1 MHAVLQP
8 RRGSFT
14 LMALC
19 FTTIIGIALASY
31 IAICLR
37 SLQMSTRTV
46 QATRAFNLAET
57 GLEEGL
63 WALNENTWTGWSISG
78 GTATRT
84 YTGYSL
90 GQGATGQVAV
100 TITNYS
106 GNTPQIAAA
115 ATVTLTDGSTSLKTL
130 TATTTTAPLFTNA
143 VATTSGTVNF
153 RTGGTVD
160 SYNSTLG
167 AYGGT
172 NVGYAAVVAG
182 TNVTIT
188 NATIN
193 GYVATAGNAVSWS
206 SSGQVRGPSSSGSN
220 VVEPTRLGQS
230 AFTPLFT
237 VNEPSG
243 YTDDYTGTGMPLG
256 NPVAGAATEYWYCW
270 GDLDLAGTDTLRIHG
285 PVVLVVSDDM
295 HIYDSAKI
303 LISGNGRLELFV
315 RDDVLVT
322 NTGSIQNDTL
332 DPKKC
337 ALYATGTSR
346 TFTWSSTTTT
356 PYYGVI
362 YSEDDAAMNFNT
374 SVTIHGAI
382 LGRSDINFGTGT
394 SPVIHYD
401 MALRNLAKGWFKGVT
416 TPFLI
421 NQITES

>member
-1 MHAVLQP
+1 MQTP
-8 RRGSFT
+8 RNRRRGSFT

-19 FTTIIGIALASY
+19 FTTVIGIALASY
-31 IAICLR
+31 IAICYR
-37 SLQMSTRTV
+37 SLQLSTRTV
-46 QATRAFNLAET
+46 QSTRAFNLAEI

-63 WALNENTWTGWSISG
+63 WALNENTWTSWSISG
-78 GTATRT
+78 SNATRT
-84 YTGYSL
+84 FTGYSL

-115 ATVTLTDGSTSLKTL
+115 AIVTLSDGSTVPKTL
-130 TATTTTAPLFTNA
+130 TATTTTAPLFSNA
-143 VATTSGTVNF
+143 VATTAGTVNF

-167 AYGGT
+167 VYGGT
-172 NVGYAAVVAG
+172 NVGFAAVVAG
-182 TNVTIT
+182 PSVTFT
-188 NATIN
+188 NATIK
-193 GYVATAGNAVSWS
+193 GYVATSGNSVSWS
-206 SSGQVRGPSSSGSN
+206 SSGQLLGPSSSGTN
-220 VVEPTRLGQS
+220 VVEPTRIGQS

-237 VNEPSG
+237 VAEPPG
-243 YTDDYTGTGMPLG
+243 YTDSYTGTGAPLG

-270 GDLDLAGTDTLRIHG
+270 GDLDLAGGTTLRVHG
-285 PVVLVVSDDM
+285 PVVLIVTDDL
-295 HIYDSAKI
+295 HIYDTSRI
-303 LISGNGRLELFV
+303 LITGNGRLELFV
-315 RDDVLVT
+315 RDDVIIT
-322 NTGSIQNDTL
+322 GTGSIQNDTL

-346 TFTWSSTTTT
+346 TFTYSSTTAT

-362 YSEDDAAMNFNT
+362 YSEDDATMDFTT
-374 SVTIHGAI
+374 SPIIHGAI
-382 LGRSDINFGTGT
+382 LGRSSIDFGTGT

-401 MALRNLAKGWFKGVT
+401 MALRNLAKGWFKGVS